1 MFRWWGPQ
9 GSVAL
14 WEVEVAGQRIDERD
28 KTVVSEARLLCPVD
42 VPAGLRARDL
52 TAYLRMREA
61 NVEVQELAKER
72 LVFGVH
78 RIEDPYCP
86 AWPTAAQV
94 QQANRQRTLRLG
106 RKALGLTPAMDRLVK
121 AGIPGAWEMVTQG

>member
-1 MFRWWGPQ
+1 MFRWWGPE

-52 TAYLRMREA
+52 T
-61 NVEVQELAKER
+61 
-72 LVFGVH
+72 
-78 RIEDPYCP
+78 
-86 AWPTAAQV
+86 
-94 QQANRQRTLRLG
+94 RQRTLRLG

-121 AGIPGAWEMVTQG
+121 AGVPGAWEMVTQA